1 MKSNHIQKRQDPS
14 YHLIYVLSPFEEI
27 KHKKCIIII
36 PFYKIHKIEPRE
48 KKTLKQTSVTDRL
61 KREMREREGGEIGER
76 DREKGER
83 ERGEREGKEEKE
95 KGERKRERNDT
106 IPFFNYHS
114 IYLFENT
121 ENKY

>member
-1 MKSNHIQKRQDPS
+1 MRLFYYENKCFISPVIYNHLWNPTIYKKRQDPS

-61 KREMREREGGEIGER
+61 KREKREREGGEIGER

-83 ERGEREGKEEKE
+83 ERGEREERE
-95 KGERKRERNDT
+95 KGEKEGA
-106 IPFFNYHS
+106 
-114 IYLFENT
+114 
-121 ENKY
+121 KYV